1 MSTTAN
7 METLTRQIILA
18 GFVLMFSSP
27 ITLGQPIRISDG
39 PVFDK
44 VILPIARKV
53 HELPW
58 PRQGQGQT
66 KTTLAEFIEAADGLI
81 EPHDLEASELIYRVH
96 PSAQ

>member
-44 VILPIARKV
+44 VILPILQEKCMSCHGPDKAKGKLRL
-53 HELPW
+53 HS
-58 PRQGQGQT
+58 R
-66 KTTLAEFIEAADGLI
+66 EFIEAADGLI
-81 EPHDLEASELIYRVH
+81 E
-96 PSAQ
+96 

>member
-27 ITLGQPIRISDG
+27 IAFGQPIRISDG

-44 VILPIARKV
+44 VILPILQEKCMSC
-53 HELPW
+53 HG

-66 KTTLAEFIEAADGLI
+66 KTTLA
-81 EPHDLEASELIYRVH
+81 
-96 PSAQ
+96 